1 MVFIECHKTKPNAI
15 TYQLDH
21 SANLNTKIKTKV
33 IVLLSNYVGHSFKN
47 HSYDSLSNL
56 QCINLHCMYQT
67 CWIGLSDSAVEGSY
81 RWESDNSLVNYT
93 HWGTEEPNDFAGV
106 EDCVAVWGGASA
118 GYWNDD
124 YCDSEKYFIC
134 EKPGGMFHCF
144 SSMVFGSGKEFNM
157 SS

>member
-1 MVFIECHKTKPNAI
+1 
-15 TYQLDH
+15 
-21 SANLNTKIKTKV
+21 
-33 IVLLSNYVGHSFKN
+33 
-47 HSYDSLSNL
+47 
-56 QCINLHCMYQT
+56 MYQT

-93 HWGTEEPNDFAGV
+93 HWGTEEPNDAAGV

-134 EKPGGMFHCF
+134 EKPGGMFDCF
-144 SSMVFGSGKEFNM
+144 SSMVLEVEQSSTHLPFEFCKRGHSVIYVPIDSGSFCNRLQPNVNVHHLKMKLGYLSF
-157 SS
+157 SFTLR

>member
-1 MVFIECHKTKPNAI
+1 
-15 TYQLDH
+15 
-21 SANLNTKIKTKV
+21 
-33 IVLLSNYVGHSFKN
+33 
-47 HSYDSLSNL
+47 
-56 QCINLHCMYQT
+56 MYQT
-67 CWIGLSDSAVEGSY
+67 CWIGLSDSAAEGIY

-144 SSMVFGSGKEFNM
+144 SSMVLAVEKSSTGIFFEFLQKGTFNDLCAHFWLILQQIAAKC
-157 SS
+157 

>member
-1 MVFIECHKTKPNAI
+1 MNNKSFIR
-15 TYQLDH
+15 LL
-21 SANLNTKIKTKV
+21 NLLIYMKEKIWEVK
-33 IVLLSNYVGHSFKN
+33 LAR
-47 HSYDSLSNL
+47 
-56 QCINLHCMYQT
+56 INLHCMYKT
-67 CWIGLSDSAVEGSY
+67 SWIGLSDSAAEGSY

-106 EDCVAVWGGASA
+106 EDCIAVWGGASA

-144 SSMVFGSGKEFNM
+144 GFMVLVLEKSSKCLVLQLF
-157 SS
+157 